1 MTKRGKYIFIGSYL
15 NEYCEI
21 EIIDQGGNSYVFK
34 VKDDDNNYYALK
46 LINDDITTE
55 KKKRFKNEILFGI
68 NANHPN
74 ILKIIDN
81 GYIEID
87 GKKRMFYVMP
97 LFDCNLKEIMAEK
110 ISFEERIE
118 YYNQVLEGVKYF
130 HSKGHYHRDLKPE
143 NILIDKKSKIAVI
156 ADFGISHFNEEY
168 IYTVIETKA
177 NSKLANFQY
186 AAPEQ
191 RERGVTVTNRA
202 DVYALGLILNELFTD
217 KVPYGSSYKKISS
230 ISDDYAFLDEVVDMM
245 LIQDPNDRIDSVEK
259 IQFEIE
265 SRIKVH
271 NENKKIQ
278 QLKLIK
284 ISEEEEKDELIV
296 EPPRLVDFSYDDSSN
311 TLTLKLSKC
320 VNHNWIN
327 CMTNSSYNSLMG
339 YGPERFNFS
348 GNKVTVGLRN
358 INDIDAIQIIIDYF
372 KSWVENANSYY
383 PQLVKNERD
392 RRRREESTK
401 LAQEIERK
409 SKVLK
414 ALEKIKI

>member
-1 MTKRGKYIFIGSYL
+1 
-15 NEYCEI
+15 
-21 EIIDQGGNSYVFK
+21 
-34 VKDDDNNYYALK
+34 
-46 LINDDITTE
+46 
-55 KKKRFKNEILFGI
+55 
-68 NANHPN
+68 
-74 ILKIIDN
+74 
-81 GYIEID
+81 
-87 GKKRMFYVMP
+87 
-97 LFDCNLKEIMAEK
+97 
-110 ISFEERIE
+110 
-118 YYNQVLEGVKYF
+118 
-130 HSKGHYHRDLKPE
+130 
-143 NILIDKKSKIAVI
+143 
-156 ADFGISHFNEEY
+156 
-168 IYTVIETKA
+168 
-177 NSKLANFQY
+177 
-186 AAPEQ
+186 
-191 RERGVTVTNRA
+191 
-202 DVYALGLILNELFTD
+202 
-217 KVPYGSSYKKISS
+217 
-230 ISDDYAFLDEVVDMM
+230 MM